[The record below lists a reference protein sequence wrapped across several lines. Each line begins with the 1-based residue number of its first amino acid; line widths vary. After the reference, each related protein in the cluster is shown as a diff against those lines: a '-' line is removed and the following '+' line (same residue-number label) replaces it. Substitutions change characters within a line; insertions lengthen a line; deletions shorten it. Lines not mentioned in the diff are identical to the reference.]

1 MHSVRMI
8 WLPGAFNTSRD
19 FIAAGFAAAVQRRG
33 LALQLTFFD
42 PTFDHLHDRS
52 ALQRLRDESVL
63 PARRA
68 GEKVWLAGISL
79 GGMLALD
86 YTASHEKEID
96 GLYLMSP
103 YLGNR
108 ALTREIAQAAGLA
121 AWEAGELAESDEER
135 RIWRYIKSR
144 GTGAIPLHLGFGKQ
158 DRFASAQRLLAGTLA
173 PAAVSEIDGGHDW
186 RTWCA
191 LWDNFLDSRVYE
203 SVE

>member
-1 MHSVRMI
+1 MHNIRMI

-19 FIAAGFAAAVQRRG
+19 FLNAGFAAAVQRRG
-33 LALQLTFFD
+33 LALHLTFFD
-42 PTFDHLHDRS
+42 LTFEHLHDRS
-52 ALQRLRDESVL
+52 ALQRLRAEVIL

-68 GEKVWLAGISL
+68 AEKVWLAGISL

-86 YTASHEKEID
+86 YTACHENDID

-108 ALTREIAQAAGLA
+108 MLTREIAQAPGLA
-121 AWEAGELAESDEER
+121 AWEAGELAETDEER
-135 RIWRYIKSR
+135 RIWRYIQSR
-144 GTGAIPLHLGFGKQ
+144 GTGAVPLHLGFGNR
-158 DRFASAQRLLAGTLA
+158 DRFAGAQRLLAGTLA
-173 PAAVSEIDGGHDW
+173 PAAVDEIDGGHDW
-186 RTWCA
+186 RTWSA

>member
-1 MHSVRMI
+1 MHSIRMI
-8 WLPGAFNTSRD
+8 WLPGAFTSSRD
-19 FIAAGFAAAVQRRG
+19 FIEAGFAAAVQRRG

-42 PTFDHLHDRS
+42 LAFEHLHDRS
-52 ALQRLRDESVL
+52 ALQRLRAESVL

-86 YTASHEKEID
+86 YTACHEEEID

-108 ALTREIAQAAGLA
+108 MLTREIAQAPGLA
-121 AWEAGELAESDEER
+121 RWEAGELAETDEER

-158 DRFASAQRLLAGTLA
+158 DRFAPAQRLLAGTLA
-173 PAAVSEIDGGHDW
+173 PAAVNEIDGGHDW
-186 RTWCA
+186 RTWSA
-191 LWDNFLDSRVYE
+191 LWENFLDSRVYE